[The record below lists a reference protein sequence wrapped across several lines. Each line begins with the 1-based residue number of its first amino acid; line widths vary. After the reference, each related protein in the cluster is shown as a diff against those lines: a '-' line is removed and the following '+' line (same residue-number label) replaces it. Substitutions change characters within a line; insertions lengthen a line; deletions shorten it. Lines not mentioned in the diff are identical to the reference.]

1 MSLQSGCGWMAP
13 NCVAREA
20 APEVRARSQRQIQA
34 RGPAAASNAAFG
46 RLCFG
51 SAEEEK
57 GRKQKHTVLLRCR
70 ILFMFAAILSMFSQK
85 FLLGVKDTHR
95 LAKVGEQDKLPLSER
110 RLNLGERRPS
120 RWEKVILS

>member
-1 MSLQSGCGWMAP
+1 MLHEKQSRKCG
-13 NCVAREA
+13 EK
-20 APEVRARSQRQIQA
+20 
-34 RGPAAASNAAFG
+34 AAADSGAGAGSRFKCRFRSSVFGKCGGEERQKTEAYFASPLPHPFHVCSN
-46 RLCFG
+46 
-51 SAEEEK
+51 
-57 GRKQKHTVLLRCR
+57 
-70 ILFMFAAILSMFSQK
+70 LSMFSQK